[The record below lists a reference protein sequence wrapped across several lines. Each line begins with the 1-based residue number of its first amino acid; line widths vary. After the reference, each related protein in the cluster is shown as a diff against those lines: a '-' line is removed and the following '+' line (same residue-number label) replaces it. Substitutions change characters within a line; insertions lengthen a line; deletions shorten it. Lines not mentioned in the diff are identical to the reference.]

1 MHVSSLSILEYGLT
15 DLVLLRV
22 QSGPEDSLSQSSGC
36 YSPALS
42 SVIVSQLCVSV
53 CVYAMC
59 TQGGDAKSVMNLC
72 VSPL

>member
-53 CVYAMC
+53 CVCMPC
-59 TQGGDAKSVMNLC
+59 VRREVMLNQ
-72 VSPL
+72 S